1 MGRTLARSRNM
12 LFSTAVGYTRKT
24 VTEQIDMTVAPRIDI
39 IDMKKLFSVLLLLLF
54 LLGCSDNVDIGLV
67 AEQLHQAAAAQ
78 PESAVQT
85 ILPDD
90 VLAAMQH
97 KTDQLDRA
105 RELILGPLPNPLYNS
120 PEVIDFFRKRRDA
133 YLAAGVADLDFH
145 ALQKAFYTKYIDAGG
160 IAIVANNKVEDV
172 FLIAARDAVLLM
184 TSKYP
189 ELRERLLSKHRRFY
203 MVLIKDYL
211 DFHDVPEF
219 QLDNFVIKGT
229 SFGFA
234 GICSASSYDLKAAAK
249 PAGGDCVAT
258 VSIGDYP
265 LRTFIH
271 EFAHVLEPEMAHLD
285 TRFLARLEAVY
296 AAKIAE
302 VGEGK
307 AAKSWNLANAS
318 EYWAYGVEWWFG
330 ARDRLFEPYPLE
342 QHPQLAELMAE
353 WFPRVA
359 YNKDLVSWK
368 IVEEE

>member
-1 MGRTLARSRNM
+1 
-12 LFSTAVGYTRKT
+12 
-24 VTEQIDMTVAPRIDI
+24 
-39 IDMKKLFSVLLLLLF
+39 MKRLLF
-54 LLGCSDNVDIGLV
+54 LLWIVCFSALGCDDTIEVGSV
-67 AEQLHQAAAAQ
+67 AEQLQAAVTQ
-78 PESAVQT
+78 PASAIQT
-85 ILPDD
+85 TLPDD
-90 VLAAMQH
+90 VLATMQQ
-97 KTDQLDRA
+97 KADQLDRA

-160 IAIVANNKVEDV
+160 IAIVANNKMEDV

-203 MVLIKDYL
+203 MVFVRDYL
-211 DFHDVPEF
+211 DFNDVPEF
-219 QLDNFVIKGT
+219 QLDSFVIKGT
-229 SFGFA
+229 SFGYL
-234 GICSASSYDLKAAAK
+234 GMCPTDDYDLRFGY
-249 PAGGDCVAT
+249 PVGGDCFAS
-258 VSIGDYP
+258 VSKDDYP

-271 EFAHVLEPEMAHLD
+271 EFAHALESQMSLLQPEF
-285 TRFLARLEAVY
+285 RERQKKVY
-296 AAKIAE
+296 EAKIAE
-302 VGEGK
+302 VEEGK
-307 AAKSWNLANAS
+307 AEKSWNLANAS
-318 EYWAYGVEWWFG
+318 EYWAYGAEWWFG
-330 ARDRLFEPYPLE
+330 ASDKIFEPYPLE